1 MNKLLCMLE
10 LQQTLND
17 ATNGKGWE
25 RGTTKEGK
33 IINWRRCIYMESA
46 EMIDSFGWKHWKSI
60 AQPTDYANL
69 QIEIVDVWHFVMS
82 LVLEFAHKSGAES
95 IEELASRIS
104 LTPEYQKLL
113 TESTLAFAADDAL
126 MTKIENVMRLALIP
140 ISPEMIGALIEEFF
154 ELTYMGALNI
164 TDLYRLYVGKNILNQ
179 FRQDHGYKEGSYIK
193 IWNGLEDNAVMKSAW
208 EENPNMSPSELYSVL
223 KESYP
228 S

>member
-25 RGTTKEGK
+25 NGTTKEGK
-33 IINWRRCIYMESA
+33 LINWRRCIYMESA

-82 LVLEFAHKSGAES
+82 LVLEFTHKSGAES
-95 IEELASRIS
+95 IEALASRIS
-104 LTPEYQKLL
+104 LTPEYQRLL
-113 TESTLAFAADDAL
+113 TDSTLAFAADDVL

-179 FRQDHGYKEGSYIK
+179 FRQDHGYKEGNYIK

-208 EENPNMSPSELYSVL
+208 EKNPDMTPAELYRSL
-223 KESYP
+223 KEAYP
-228 S
+228 A

>member
-82 LVLEFAHKSGAES
+82 LVLEFAHKSATES

-104 LTPEYQKLL
+104 LTPEYQQLL
-113 TESTLAFAADDAL
+113 TDSTLSFAADDAL

-140 ISPEMIGALIEEFF
+140 VTPEMIGALIEEFF
-154 ELTYMGALNI
+154 ELTYMGALNN
-164 TDLYRLYVGKNILNQ
+164 TDLYRQKKKKNILNQ

-208 EENPNMSPSELYSVL
+208 ETNPNMTPSELYEVL
-223 KESYP
+223 KEAYP